1 MAEEGAREEGEMV
14 SSTEGGFAHDTSS
27 GPLLMRVVT
36 SDCGNSRVK
45 VGVPSDVVPEGPVFM
60 MLFLS
65 DSIMA
70 ERVEVLVISDDLV
83 G

>member
-27 GPLLMRVVT
+27 GPLLMRVVI

-45 VGVPSDVVPEGPVFM
+45 VGVPNDVVPEGPFRV
-60 MLFLS
+60 LS
-65 DSIMA
+65 ESIMA